1 MERRGRGAG
10 APALRRHA
18 DRVVSDLVAEYGR
31 VDCIRRRW
39 PCDPA
44 TYEGLCETY
53 RSVGVTGGAGALV
66 TAADGHALLVRYD
79 GERDWSDPGAT
90 RRPGESHSA
99 TATRAA
105 SEDAN
110 VECVVTDLAQVH
122 LLYADDGTGRPPVPR
137 PFALFTARHEAGEP
151 RPVGD
156 GVEAARWW
164 PVLPDALRY
173 EELRE
178 LG

>member
-1 MERRGRGAG
+1 MG

-31 VDCIRRRW
+31 ADCIRRRW
-39 PCDPA
+39 PCEPD
-44 TYEGLCETY
+44 TYDRLCETY

-66 TAADGHALLVRYD
+66 TDVDGRALLVRYD
-79 GERDWSDPGAT
+79 GEGTWSDPGTT

-99 TATRAA
+99 CAARAVN
-105 SEDAN
+105 EDAD
-110 VECVVTDLAQVH
+110 VECVVEDLAQVH
-122 LLYADDGTGRPPVPR
+122 LLYADDGTGRLPVPR

-156 GVEAARWW
+156 GVAAVRWW
-164 PVLPDALRY
+164 SALPDGLRY

-178 LG
+178 LK